1 MWWRGVKGR
10 QGDER
15 EEGGGGVEGGRVQV
29 LLLASALP
37 AKRMAF
43 TLVPARGQLGVEF
56 ITGQR
61 ASPTSPHNSLHYA
74 RTAHTLWGK
83 LFQFPFDELC
93 EVDLIDD

>member
-37 AKRMAF
+37 AKRVAF
-43 TLVPARGQLGVEF
+43 TMVPARGQLRVEF

-61 ASPTSPHNSLHYA
+61 ASPPAPTTPFTMPALHIPSGA
-74 RTAHTLWGK
+74 SCSSFHLMSFVRW
-83 LFQFPFDELC
+83 
-93 EVDLIDD
+93 I